1 VVCCSDSYHRVVV
14 DRGHALSVL
23 EALHNAQNTMYAG
36 GETDAVRAL
45 LTDDVEWHVPGENAI
60 AGNYHGAE
68 EVIDYFKRRRALAT
82 NTLRLHP
89 GEVLVGDSHVAALTD
104 GTATLDGVK
113 HRWSTMGV
121 YRLRGEQIAACWLLA
136 LDQYA
141 FDRAWKARPY
151 QQT

>member
-1 VVCCSDSYHRVVV
+1 M
-14 DRGHALSVL
+14 DRAYALSVL
-23 EALHNAQNTMYAG
+23 EALHNASNTMYAG

-45 LTDDVEWHVPGENAI
+45 LTEDIEWHVPGKNAI

-68 EVIDYFKRRRALAT
+68 EVIDYFKRRRALAS

-89 GEVLVGDSHVAALTD
+89 GEVLVGDSHVAVLTD
-104 GTATLDGVK
+104 GTATFDGVER
-113 HRWSTMGV
+113 RWSTMGV

-136 LDQYA
+136 LDQSA
-141 FDRAWKARPY
+141 FDRAWKAGPS